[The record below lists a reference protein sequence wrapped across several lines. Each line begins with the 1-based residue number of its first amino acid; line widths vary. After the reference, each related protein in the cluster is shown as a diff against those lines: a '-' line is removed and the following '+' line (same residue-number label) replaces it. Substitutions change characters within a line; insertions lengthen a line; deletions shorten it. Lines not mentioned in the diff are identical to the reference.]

1 MRHTVKVA
9 VLRGDEVCK
18 DLLAVS
24 IYDTKPVYF
33 LTSVASEIKWIE
45 KRRKVFDPVKKRT
58 FNLPFVSTEH
68 Y

>member
-1 MRHTVKVA
+1 MRHTVKAA

-33 LTSVASEIKWIE
+33 LSHAAEKLEWIE
-45 KRRKVFDPVKKRT
+45 KKRKAFDP
-58 FNLPFVSTEH
+58 NS
-68 Y
+68 

>member
-1 MRHTVKVA
+1 LAAVRHTVKAV

-33 LTSVASEIKWIE
+33 LSHAAEKLEWIE
-45 KRRKVFDPVKKRT
+45 KKRKAFDP
-58 FNLPFVSTEH
+58 NS
-68 Y
+68 